1 MEPQPPI
8 PTPTA
13 VQLREFNYSWTPVI
27 VFFVVLLLAVVLYQ
41 RRLGPYY
48 LQGEVE
54 TVETSISSDQ
64 PGTLAEAPK
73 PVRTLQKVSARDIIS
88 RVVLGT
94 DTKNPPIPIT
104 SPIDGVVTSIRKIP
118 GDIIAAG
125 EPIMTVSSDKP
136 DRIIAFLRQPMVFTP
151 EAGMVVEL
159 RPRGR
164 SKKTI
169 ESKIAKVGSQLAPI
183 RGSLLQPGQTR
194 TELGLPIIIETPEG
208 VPLFPGEIV
217 DINIRPEKV
226 RAK

>member
-1 MEPQPPI
+1 METEPTI
-8 PTPTA
+8 PTPA
-13 VQLREFNYSWTPVI
+13 SVKLREFNFAWTPVI
-27 VFFVVLLLAVVLYQ
+27 VFVLVLIIAAVLFQ

-54 TVETSISSDQ
+54 TVESSVSSTQ

-73 PVRTLQKVSARDIIS
+73 PIRTLQKVSSGEIIS
-88 RVVLGT
+88 RVVGP
-94 DTKNPPIPIT
+94 DPKNPIPIT
-104 SPIDGVVTSIRKIP
+104 SPIEGVVTSIRKIP
-118 GDIIAAG
+118 GDIVAAG

-151 EAGMVVEL
+151 EPGMVVEL

-164 SKKTI
+164 SKKMI

-194 TELGLPIIIETPEG
+194 TELGLPIIIDAPQG
-208 VPLFPGEIV
+208 VALFPGETI

-226 RAK
+226 RGK

>member
-54 TVETSISSDQ
+54 TVETSISSAQ

-73 PVRTLQKVSARDIIS
+73 PVRTLQKVSSGDIIS
-88 RVVLGT
+88 RVVGA
-94 DTKNPPIPIT
+94 DPKNPIPIT

-194 TELGLPIIIETPEG
+194 TELGLPIIIETPQG

>member
-1 MEPQPPI
+1 
-8 PTPTA
+8 
-13 VQLREFNYSWTPVI
+13 LREFNYAWTPV
-27 VFFVVLLLAVVLYQ
+27 VVFVVVLIVAVVLFN

-54 TVETSISSDQ
+54 TIESSISSQD

-73 PVRTLQKVSARDIIS
+73 PIRTLQKVSSGEIIS
-88 RVVLGT
+88 RVVT
-94 DTKNPPIPIT
+94 TADPKAPKAIT
-104 SPIDGVVTSIRKIP
+104 SPIEGVVTSIRKLP

-136 DRIIAFLRQPMVFTP
+136 DRIIAFLRQPMVFNP
-151 EAGMVVEL
+151 EVGMVVEL

-164 SKKTI
+164 MKKAV

-194 TELGLPIIIETPEG
+194 TELGLPIIIDTPKDI
-208 VPLFPGEIV
+208 PLYPGEIV

-226 RAK
+226 RAN